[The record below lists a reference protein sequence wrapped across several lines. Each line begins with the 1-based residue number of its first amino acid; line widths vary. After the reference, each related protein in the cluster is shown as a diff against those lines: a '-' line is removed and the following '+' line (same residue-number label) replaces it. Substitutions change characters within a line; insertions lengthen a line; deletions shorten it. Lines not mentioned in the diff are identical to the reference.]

1 MMTMMATFLDVI
13 DQQARSHY
21 DEGKGLALRSLH
33 PEADAAQLQQWF
45 SMDYARF
52 WSMQDSSVHQVR
64 DYYAALCSSGHA
76 GAWLGLHHGRAAF
89 LVECYDPARDQVGEH
104 YCVRPGDL
112 GMHILIGPPT
122 ERIPGFSR
130 AVFALVLRFM
140 FDRLHAAR
148 IVVEPDVNNSKIHAL
163 NLSMGFVYAGL
174 APFREKTA
182 SLAFCT
188 RAQFER
194 AQLRESTQ

>member
-13 DQQARSHY
+13 DQKARSHY
-21 DEGKGLALRSLH
+21 DEGKGLALRSLD

-64 DYYAALCSSGHA
+64 DFYTALCSSGHA

-112 GMHILIGPPT
+112 GMHLLIAPD
-122 ERIPGFSR
+122 RAHSR
-130 AVFALVLRFM
+130 FQPCGVR
-140 FDRLHAAR
+140 AR
-148 IVVEPDVNNSKIHAL
+148 HAL
-163 NLSMGFVYAGL
+163 HVRPPPCGPCRRGTRREQHQDPCIESIHGLRLCRAGALSGKRRQVLPSAR
-174 APFREKTA
+174 APNSSKPNAR
-182 SLAFCT
+182 S
-188 RAQFER
+188 
-194 AQLRESTQ
+194 

>member
-13 DQQARSHY
+13 DQKSLSHY
-21 DEGKGLALRSLH
+21 DEGKGLALRSLD

-52 WSMQDSSVHQVR
+52 WSMQDASVHEVR
-64 DYYAALCSSGHA
+64 DFYAALCSNGHA

-112 GMHILIGPPT
+112 GM
-122 ERIPGFSR
+122 SS
-130 AVFALVLRFM
+130 VLRPSEFPASAV
-140 FDRLHAAR
+140 RYSRSSCVSCLIA
-148 IVVEPDVNNSKIHAL
+148 
-163 NLSMGFVYAGL
+163 SMRPVSSWS
-174 APFREKTA
+174 PT
-182 SLAFCT
+182 
-188 RAQFER
+188 
-194 AQLRESTQ
+194 